1 MSLATR
7 CTSCG
12 TVFRVVQDQLKISE
26 GWVRCGRCE
35 QVFNA
40 LEGLFDLERDTPP
53 GGAAAHF
60 EDLPQP
66 SRTDE
71 HRERDDGGR
80 RQGPT
85 TAHGPM
91 PSSHPLDSRD
101 DDDASPDPG
110 LVERIDAHLFGKRRT
125 SESDSTPAAHVDKRD
140 RHEFSDAQFDPNL
153 VIDEDEE
160 PVIPG
165 LGTAMPASDP
175 MPLESEAATAK
186 AAAASEP
193 AAPEF
198 LRQAHERARWQQ
210 PRVRI
215 ALGAALGLFALVF
228 VLQAAHH
235 FRDAVAARWPSTQPL
250 LLAWCDLAGCSIGT
264 PRRID
269 DIVVDS
275 TALGRLSADAFRL
288 SVTLRNR
295 GTLVVAL
302 PDVDLTLT
310 DVGGQ
315 LLARRVL
322 APRDFRITQTMLP
335 PGGEV
340 ALQAPIAAGTLPV
353 SGYTVEVFYP

>member
-12 TVFRVVQDQLKISE
+12 TVFRVVQDQLKVSE

-40 LEGLFDLERDTPP
+40 LEGLFDLERETPP
-53 GGAAAHF
+53 GAAAAQF

-66 SRTDE
+66 SHPDE
-71 HRERDDGGR
+71 RQDEAR
-80 RQGPT
+80 RSPAAT
-85 TAHGPM
+85 HGPM
-91 PSSHPLDSRD
+91 PAARASDSHDGD
-101 DDDASPDPG
+101 DRPRDPG
-110 LVERIDAHLFGKRRT
+110 LVERIDAHLFGKRRS

-153 VIDEDEE
+153 VIDEDEDV
-160 PVIPG
+160 VIPG
-165 LGTAMPASDP
+165 LGTAMPPDEL
-175 MPLESEAATAK
+175 LESEAVTAK
-186 AAAASEP
+186 VADAPASEP

-198 LRQAHERARWQQ
+198 LRQAHERARWQR
-210 PRVRI
+210 PHVRI
-215 ALGAALGLFALVF
+215 ALGIAFGLLAFGLT
-228 VLQAAHH
+228 LQAAHH
-235 FRDAVAARWPSTQPL
+235 FRDVVAARWPSTQPL
-250 LLAWCDLAGCSIGT
+250 LLAWCNLAGCGIGT

-275 TALGRLSADAFRL
+275 TALGRLNADAFRL

-295 GTLVVAL
+295 GSLSVAL
-302 PDVDLTLT
+302 PDIDLTLT

-322 APRDFRITQTMLP
+322 APQDFRVAQTVLP